1 MGGKVTSD
9 IFSKFTINV
18 QKCDKTLVSNCIDDN
33 KLDLILQSA
42 GSLILGVPF
51 INTIVNPN
59 DEQYLTQYVE
69 DRNYFRF
76 TLAYGLTAKAE
87 ITQHQIDTDISII
100 PY

>member
-1 MGGKVTSD
+1 M
-9 IFSKFTINV
+9 
-18 QKCDKTLVSNCIDDN
+18 
-33 KLDLILQSA
+33 LQSID
-42 GSLILGVPF
+42 SFTLGVPF

-76 TLAYGLTAKAE
+76 TLTYGLTAKAE